1 MCNGKSSDIG
11 RQHKKEETKK
21 KQNTAIL
28 YVGVHLIKDLKAV

>member
-1 MCNGKSSDIG
+1 MGNLLNIG
-11 RQHKKEETKK
+11 RQHKKEEIKK